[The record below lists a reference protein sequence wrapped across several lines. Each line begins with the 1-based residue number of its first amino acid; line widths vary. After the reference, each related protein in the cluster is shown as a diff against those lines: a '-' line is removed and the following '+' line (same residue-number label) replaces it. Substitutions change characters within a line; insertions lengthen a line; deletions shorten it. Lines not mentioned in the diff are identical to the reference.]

1 MSSALVAAAAM
12 LGSAIF
18 HSFMSLLT
26 KRAGDKLTFRAVS
39 MLVSVALFTPVLL
52 LSPFP
57 GWEVWRFLLIGALLV
72 WIYNLLMIATF
83 ERGDMNLVY
92 PVMRGGAPALAAV
105 GAYIFLGETLST
117 VSILGLA
124 IASGAL
130 LAFAWPERGGAP
142 KAAALGFAVAA
153 AAMTASYSVNDAAG
167 VRASGNAIIYA
178 AWFFVLCAALLSAT
192 ALVRRRRAILPLA
205 RQELGPATLS
215 AFMGVGTYTL
225 ALFAYS
231 IAPVAPMAA
240 LRETSVVF
248 GALLVALVLKEPFG
262 LRRLVM
268 AVLLGGGLALLQVG

>member
-1 MSSALVAAAAM
+1 MSPALVAAAAM

-57 GWEVWRFLLIGALLV
+57 GWEVWHFLLIGALLV

-248 GALLVALVLKEPFG
+248 GALLAALVLKEPFG